1 MSKVRHRWFALGGAL
16 AVLAVGSARADD
28 TREVSVA
35 EFEKLHK
42 QLAPPRDEAWQN
54 IPWKLSILDAQ
65 AVAAKE
71 KKPIFMLV
79 RSGHPLGCV

>member
-1 MSKVRHRWFALGGAL
+1 MKTWRAVILIAAGLAGAVRGDEG
-16 AVLAVGSARADD
+16 
-28 TREVSVA
+28 RELSVA

-42 QLAPPRDEAWQN
+42 QLAPPRDEAWQA
-54 IPWKLSILDAQ
+54 IPWKLSILEAQ

-71 KKPIFMLV
+71 KKPVFMLV